1 MRARKTLDGQ
11 RRSLWVEIFK
21 NKEIYLLALPAVIW
35 YAVFCYMPMGGLTL
49 AFKSFKANLGIWGS
63 PWNGLTNFE
72 SLFRDPAFGRSVGVT
87 LWINAVELVLCFPAP
102 ILLALML
109 NEVTNTKFKRT
120 VQTITYMPY
129 FISLVV
135 TCSLIKIYCQENGLF
150 SDIAEFFG
158 GTRQNLMINPGAFR
172 SIYVISG
179 IWQSIGWNSIIYL
192 AALSG
197 IDQEQYEAAR
207 IDGANRLQ
215 QIVHITIPGILP
227 TIMIL
232 FVLRMGSILNVGY
245 EKVLLLYTANTYDV
259 ADVFSTYTYRM
270 GLEKQQYSLSTA
282 VGLFNT
288 AVNIVFL
295 LLTNWFS
302 RKTTE
307 SGLF

>member
-1 MRARKTLDGQ
+1 MQVARTGNRLQTALK
-11 RRSLWVEIFK
+11 RHWMV
-21 NKEIYLLALPAVIW
+21 YLMAVPVMAYYI
-35 YAVFCYMPMGGLTL
+35 VFCYLPMFGIVIAFQDFRVTRGFFRSDWVGLEHFVDYFDSIYAWQTIRNTL
-49 AFKSFKANLGIWGS
+49 SISLLGLI
-63 PWNGLTNFE
+63 
-72 SLFRDPAFGRSVGVT
+72 FG
-87 LWINAVELVLCFPAP
+87 FPAP

-215 QIVHITIPGILP
+215 QIAHITIPGILP

>member
-1 MRARKTLDGQ
+1 MQVARTGNRLQTALK
-11 RRSLWVEIFK
+11 RHWMV
-21 NKEIYLLALPAVIW
+21 YLMAVPVMAYYI
-35 YAVFCYMPMGGLTL
+35 VFCYLPMFGIVIAFQDFRVTRGFFRSDWVGLEHFVDYFDSIYAWQTIRNTL
-49 AFKSFKANLGIWGS
+49 SISLLGLI
-63 PWNGLTNFE
+63 
-72 SLFRDPAFGRSVGVT
+72 FG
-87 LWINAVELVLCFPAP
+87 FPAP